1 MSNKTVITIG
11 REYGS
16 GGRDIGRIVAERLQI
31 PYLDREII
39 SQAVKESGLSE
50 EIIRQADEKA
60 SNPFS
65 LSSLAGSYFFGS
77 QPTFNNNLSIN
88 DQIFILESDII
99 KKAAEKGPCV
109 IIGRCANNILREYSY
124 CMSVFIH
131 ADMEHRMNRDILEY
145 GVSPKK
151 IEEFLAKQDKH
162 RAHYHSYYTDEKWGD
177 FSHYDLVIKSS
188 KFGIEATADL
198 ILSAVEIFERQK

>member
-1 MSNKTVITIG
+1 
-11 REYGS
+11 
-16 GGRDIGRIVAERLQI
+16 
-31 PYLDREII
+31 
-39 SQAVKESGLSE
+39 
-50 EIIRQADEKA
+50 
-60 SNPFS
+60 
-65 LSSLAGSYFFGS
+65 
-77 QPTFNNNLSIN
+77 
-88 DQIFILESDII
+88 
-99 KKAAEKGPCV
+99 
-109 IIGRCANNILREYSY
+109 
-124 CMSVFIH
+124 
-131 ADMEHRMNRDILEY
+131 MNRAILEY